1 MPKSKA
7 KVAGAAAG
15 GKTLAAALANS
26 AALAGRKK

>member
-7 KVAGAAAG
+7 KTVGSVTG
-15 GKTLAAALANS
+15 GKTLAQALANS